1 MADTRSYNATLEM
14 GGIGLV
20 TTGDGLTV
28 HLTKNVESIRTHQQA
43 ESLSLEL
50 LAQMQRHR
58 IQQSV
63 VTLGTLVAASA
74 ANWRRCLS
82 LVQQAQEQSISPNTV
97 VCNSL
102 ITACEKGSQWPR
114 SLVFLQSLTSPTVV
128 SYNACISACSRDQ
141 QSRLALQLFDE
152 MSSMRVPPTLVT
164 YNALIHAHARSSHGS
179 HVDKITA
186 FIQQMKDQSLQADT
200 ITMNGLLSALEKRY
214 KWREALH
221 AAFRLP
227 ILRDVISFNALI
239 SSCEKGQQWQL
250 ALSLLGRMQQ
260 EHLQP
265 NVITYSA
272 AISACEQVQQWSM
285 ALQLLNEMRQ
295 RFVPPNVVTYGAASS
310 ACEKGQRWAEV
321 LDLLQQMGSEG
332 LQPNVISFTAAM
344 RACEQAQRWEKAL
357 KLCQE
362 MLQVTVAPD
371 VISHRSTFL
380 ALSQSQQPRKAE
392 ALLAQQVARSVEPVA
407 SKEVTRR
414 LLQPMVEV
422 FHSMPSMGHLETLG
436 FAWRE
441 NVTWQS
447 RDPTVGM
454 DGIICFC
461 NFYVSAKGQKK
472 DLSMVGWFGDLK
484 HFGC

>member
-1 MADTRSYNATLEM
+1 MAAAVRCTVALRQHGHSASWLQALQLLERMQRKGPRPNVISYNATLNVLAKARRWEEAIHVLQDCCARGMADTRSYNATL
-14 GGIGLV
+14 
-20 TTGDGLTV
+20 
-28 HLTKNVESIRTHQQA
+28 ESIRTHQQA

-239 SSCEKGQQWQL
+239 SSCEKGQ
-250 ALSLLGRMQQ
+250 
-260 EHLQP
+260 
-265 NVITYSA
+265 
-272 AISACEQVQQWSM
+272 
-285 ALQLLNEMRQ
+285 
-295 RFVPPNVVTYGAASS
+295 
-310 ACEKGQRWAEV
+310 
-321 LDLLQQMGSEG
+321 
-332 LQPNVISFTAAM
+332 
-344 RACEQAQRWEKAL
+344 
-357 KLCQE
+357 
-362 MLQVTVAPD
+362 
-371 VISHRSTFL
+371 
-380 ALSQSQQPRKAE
+380 
-392 ALLAQQVARSVEPVA
+392 
-407 SKEVTRR
+407 
-414 LLQPMVEV
+414 
-422 FHSMPSMGHLETLG
+422 
-436 FAWRE
+436 
-441 NVTWQS
+441 
-447 RDPTVGM
+447 
-454 DGIICFC
+454 
-461 NFYVSAKGQKK
+461 
-472 DLSMVGWFGDLK
+472 
-484 HFGC
+484 